1 MTLPK
6 GGSSPVKKSPTGSF
20 KKPPPTP
27 QRNSSIKA
35 DSSAEYLEARARL
48 ENLVSRSSPSG
59 SLSSGPPA
67 PPKPGKLNLGHLP
80 PALQSKVGKVGSDF
94 PSPPPPECDFSFP
107 PPPVDNYL
115 PPPPPLPTDLHGSAS
130 RVAVVNP
137 QPQSSSNS
145 NNIWSAGRASL
156 KKTPP
161 PTLARRSN
169 GSAPI
174 PTAMEV
180 HRPLSPPTSPKG
192 QPNFLDD
199 LHRTLRR
206 KSGSRQGSLANPEP
220 AVMATMDDMALPP
233 PPLELLLDQ
242 QGNGSGGGYSSGNI
256 SGYATLRKGPPPAP
270 PKRDNGT
277 KLTN

>member
-1 MTLPK
+1 M
-6 GGSSPVKKSPTGSF
+6 KKSPTGAA

-48 ENLVSRSSPSG
+48 ENLVSRPGSTSG
-59 SLSSGPPA
+59 PSGPPA

-80 PALQSKVGKVGSDF
+80 PALQAKVGKVVGDF
-94 PSPPPPECDFSFP
+94 PSPPPPESDYPFP
-107 PPPVDNYL
+107 PPPLDNDL
-115 PPPPPLPTDLHGSAS
+115 PPPPPLPADLLGNAS

-137 QPQSSSNS
+137 QPQSQSSTGG
-145 NNIWSAGRASL
+145 NIWSAGRASL

-161 PTLARRSN
+161 PTVARRSN
-169 GSAPI
+169 GTASI

-180 HRPLSPPTSPKG
+180 HRPATSPPTSPKG
-192 QPNFLDD
+192 QPNFLED

-206 KSGSRQGSLANPEP
+206 KSGSRQGSLSSGGGGDP
-220 AVMATMDDMALPP
+220 AAVTATMDDMALPP
-233 PPLELLLDQ
+233 PPPELLE
-242 QGNGSGGGYSSGNI
+242 QGNGTANGGGGYSSGNI
-256 SGYATLRKGPPPAP
+256 SGYATLRRGPPPAP